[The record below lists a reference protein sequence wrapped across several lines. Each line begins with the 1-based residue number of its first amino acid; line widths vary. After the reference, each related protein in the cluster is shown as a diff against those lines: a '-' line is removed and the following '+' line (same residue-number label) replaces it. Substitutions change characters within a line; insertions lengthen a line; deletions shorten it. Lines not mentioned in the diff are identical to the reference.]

1 MADWCTDLTQREA
14 VALLRGDVR
23 GCALW
28 QLFLRGKGCACLL
41 PWTSCPQGEWL
52 LAFPRPAVLG
62 AFSGSDMSHL
72 VGTSV
77 M

>member
-1 MADWCTDLTQREA
+1 MPAA
-14 VALLRGDVR
+14 S
-23 GCALW
+23 
-28 QLFLRGKGCACLL
+28 

-72 VGTSV
+72 VGSQWCEPAAPEELSDLKPGGHNPLFPWQP
-77 M
+77 